1 MKKNNKIWIRINCD
15 NYYKLLNKLSSLNIN
30 IYNIKKINKYYFLLI
45 DESSFKTINKSLI
58 TYKLIRFKNTGFKQY
73 LLLFK
78 QYYIYVITIVIGM
91 LIFILLNHLI
101 ISIDVITEKS
111 SLKSLVTT
119 SLKEK
124 GIRVLSFRKSY
135 QQLTVIKDEI
145 LNENQDSLDWLEIE
159 THGMKYIVKVSERII
174 NNQNKKKDY
183 CNIIA
188 KSDGLV
194 SDIKLNKGVSLI
206 KRGDYVKTGDVLIT
220 GDIIYNEELKAQVCA
235 SGEVYAEKWY
245 TVNINL
251 PLKYLKEEKTGKKK
265 YNLIWQDENNEFQLL
280 KPRLS
285 TYTSKKTNLFDLF
298 SKKLILET
306 EYEINKKEYT
316 YTEEEAISKALD
328 LAEEKIKIKLSN
340 KDTLIDKK
348 VLKKD
353 LNNSTMDIEIFVVT
367 NELISN

>member
-1 MKKNNKIWIRINCD
+1 LKKNNKIWIRIDCN
-15 NYYKLLNKLSSLNIN
+15 NYYKLINKLSFLNIN
-30 IYNIKKINKYYFLLI
+30 IYNIKKINENYYLLI
-45 DESSFKTINKSLI
+45 DENNFKIINNSLV
-58 TYKLIRFKNTGFKQY
+58 TYKLIRFKNTGFKKY
-73 LLLFK
+73 LLIVK
-78 QYYIYVITIVIGM
+78 NYYIYFLTIIIGLLM
-91 LIFILLNHLI
+91 FFILNHLI

-111 SLKSLVTT
+111 SIKELVTT

-124 GIRVLSFRKSY
+124 GIKVLSFRKSY
-135 QQLTVIKDEI
+135 SEVTKIKEEI
-145 LNENQDSLDWLEIE
+145 LNENQDKLDWLEIE
-159 THGMKYIVKVSERII
+159 NHGMKYVIKVSERII
-174 NNQNKKKDY
+174 NVKENINNY
-183 CNIIA
+183 CNVIA
-188 KSDGLV
+188 LSDGLV
-194 SDIKLNKGVSLI
+194 SDIKINKGVSLI
-206 KRGDYVKTGDVLIT
+206 KRGDYVKKGDTLIT
-220 GDIIYNEELKAQVCA
+220 GDIIYNNELKTQVCA

-251 PLKYLKEEKTGKKK
+251 PLKYLKDEQTGKKK

-285 TYTSKKTNLFDLF
+285 TYTSKKTNLFDIF

-306 EYEINKKEYT
+306 EYEINKKEYI